1 MDDLAALTCSEEN
14 SSMFTLTNVLYDK
27 ETNEIIAVADNMT
40 GELRILDGTTEVSRG
55 MFNSKNVKFP
65 NVTSL
70 VIPDSVTSGGELGS
84 ELLTSWVFSSP
95 NFTRIEIG
103 AGMPAEAFRELC
115 SLSALTE
122 IVISANNPYVK
133 WRTDWC

>member
-1 MDDLAALTCSEEN
+1 MTSLSLGKRVNLLASSFFKDMDDLAALTCSEEN

-84 ELLTSWVFSSP
+84 ELLTSWVLAV
-95 NFTRIEIG
+95 RI
-103 AGMPAEAFRELC
+103 LLV
-115 SLSALTE
+115 SKSAPGCLPKRSE
-122 IVISANNPYVK
+122 SCAHCPL
-133 WRTDWC
+133 